1 MEALSQAGAG
11 SVTISVTGS
20 EAPGIPL
27 DFVDIVG
34 LDGIDEKMIVVVPGF
49 LHPLP
54 KWV

>member
-20 EAPGIPL
+20 VAPPGIPL

-34 LDGIDEKMIVVVPGF
+34 LDGIEENMIVVVPGF
-49 LHPLP
+49 LHALP
-54 KWV
+54 K